1 MTEKIFM
8 TTWRNKWITSNATT
22 IDDFINTFEALAKK
36 FKDWKESGIQL
47 LDNGGVEEDY
57 ATFFINDMDVAIRA
71 GFAFKNAEGIEFL
84 ETLSGE
90 EIEISKNNK

>member
-1 MTEKIFM
+1 M

-47 LDNGGVEEDY
+47 LDNGGVKDDY
-57 ATFFINDMDVAIRA
+57 ATFIIGKKDVAIQA
-71 GFAFKNAEGIEFL
+71 GFTFKDSNGNEYL
-84 ETLSGE
+84 ETISGE
-90 EIEISKNNK
+90 EIRI